1 VLKRLPYF
9 SRQAGGARYGA
20 GGEVRSGMRE
30 LGSIFVGLAAL
41 ALAGCTSSGLPV
53 LPSPQ
58 AAPEPSSLPVAEEKS
73 FIVPGSPTE
82 IYAQLARG
90 MHGCWFG
97 ASGPLR
103 QSHIFHA
110 EAEPSAKGGEA
121 EIVLQERDV
130 TLRDQRGVRA
140 YRVRIVGEPPSVR
153 VTTIAH
159 KMPSQLV
166 PVMAKDVDVWAKGG
180 SGCQLAALFPP
191 PPPSKA
197 EKPVKKKGKPKKK

>member
-1 VLKRLPYF
+1 MRITPKAV
-9 SRQAGGARYGA
+9 AGS
-20 GGEVRSGMRE
+20 EVQSGMRD
-30 LGSIFVGLAAL
+30 LGSIFLGLAL
-41 ALAGCTSSGLPV
+41 PVLAGCTSSGLPV
-53 LPSPQ
+53 LQPAPQ
-58 AAPEPSSLPVAEEKS
+58 SGLEPSSLPTVAEEKS
-73 FIVPGSPTE
+73 LVVPGSPTE

-140 YRVRIVGEPPSVR
+140 YRVRIVGEPPGAR
-153 VTTIAH
+153 VTSIAH
-159 KMPSQLV
+159 KMPAQLV
-166 PVMAKDVDVWAKGG
+166 PVMAKDVEVWAKGG
-180 SGCQLAALFPP
+180 TGCQLVALFPP
-191 PPPSKA
+191 PPPAKA
-197 EKPVKKKGKPKKK
+197 EKPKKKVKPKKK